1 MKILYLIPARGGS
14 KGIPHKNIKLLN
26 GKPLIY
32 YTIDIAR
39 CMADDED
46 ICVSTDD
53 DEIINIVEEYGLHIL
68 FKRPDALATDECGTY
83 KVILQAL
90 DFFEKKGK
98 IYDTVVL
105 LQPTSPFRTVN
116 NVKSCIEIYSQ
127 ERRDMVVSVK
137 ESSTNP
143 YYNCF
148 KADNS
153 GTLEPLFN
161 EIITRRQDAPKIYEY
176 NGAVYVM
183 NVEKLREKSYSE
195 FNNISYV
202 IMDELSSVDLDTI
215 IDWKFAEMIIS
226 ENLINDGY

>member
-1 MKILYLIPARGGS
+1 MKTLYLIPARGGS
-14 KGIPHKNIKLLN
+14 KGIPHKNIKLLS

-39 CMADDED
+39 RLADDKD

-53 DEIINIVEEYGLHIL
+53 DEIINTVEEYGLHVL
-68 FKRPDALATDECGTY
+68 FKRPDALATDKCGTY

-90 DFFEKKGK
+90 DFYKNKGE
-98 IYDTVVL
+98 IYDAVVL

-116 NVKSCIEIYSQ
+116 NVSSCIERYLQ
-127 ERRDMVVSVK
+127 EHRDMVASVK

-148 KADNS
+148 KVDNS

-161 EIITRRQDAPKIYEY
+161 EIITRRQDAPKTYEY

-183 NVEKLREKSYSE
+183 NVEKLREKSYEE
-195 FNNISYV
+195 FNNIGYA

-215 IDWKFAEMIIS
+215 VDWKFAEMIIS
-226 ENLINDGY
+226 ENLINHGY